1 MVEKLLPLTAA
12 FLMGVLVT
20 LHLAMGAAA
29 GKIIGSA
36 KASNFLFWIIGAV
49 AAGLIWLTGAH
60 RGSLANFG
68 QVPVHLWS
76 AGAIGATLV
85 FGIAALM
92 PRLGAAPMMIILV
105 VAEIAAAVVISH
117 FGTLGSPQSSL
128 TVAKAV
134 GLLLLFLGAALA
146 IR

>member
-1 MVEKLLPLTAA
+1 M
-12 FLMGVLVT
+12 
-20 LHLAMGAAA
+20 
-29 GKIIGSA
+29 
-36 KASNFLFWIIGAV
+36 
-49 AAGLIWLTGAH
+49 
-60 RGSLANFG
+60 
-68 QVPVHLWS
+68 
-76 AGAIGATLV
+76 

-117 FGTLGSPQSSL
+117 FGTLGSPQRSL
-128 TVAKAV
+128 TVTKAV